1 MEVECPRHPRVST
14 IGSQLLHTVYIDD
27 IIYIQG
33 KQEEVGGDNPETMLE
48 GSTVLQW
55 THEGSTRMW
64 TTEEVWLHRLT
75 LAQSMHWCRCTNKH
89 GKTQG
94 KADPSQMYW
103 RMRITT
109 PWTPQGNKK
118 LMLFLV
124 NSNKLLHLTALK
136 KSIFVINTLPS
147 GVCML

>member
-14 IGSQLLHTVYIDD
+14 IGSQLLHYIDD
-27 IIYIQG
+27 IIYTG
-33 KQEEVGGDNPETMLE
+33 ETRGGGGRTTQKLCLKAC
-48 GSTVLQW
+48 STVLQW
-55 THEGSTRMW
+55 THEGSTRIW

-109 PWTPQGNKK
+109 AWTPQGNKK

-124 NSNKLLHLTALK
+124 NSNKLFHLTALK